1 MIVKRV
7 AVILV
12 LSILQLSA
20 TPARA
25 QLPQR
30 SSEPKQVPG
39 LDAQRSAELNAQYY
53 RARIAWRSGSNLM
66 EAKVRIDRV
75 VKARPDDAAAR
86 KLRAQVLL
94 ALERPG
100 PALVDARRAVHLRPE
115 DGEARL
121 ILTEALR
128 LNGKKQAARKALKE
142 AAQHLFGKASH
153 RVLLSWNAEQLGLY
167 KQAEE
172 YARDALE
179 RNMSLPAAYYQLAR
193 VLVRRRQ
200 VDAAAAILKRG
211 FSASVLTPGPVVRD
225 SLLRRVAQHEDLQRY
240 FPN

>member
-7 AVILV
+7 AVIFV

-30 SSEPKQVPG
+30 PSDSKQMSG
-39 LDAQRSAELNAQYY
+39 LEARRTAELNTQYY
-53 RARIAWRSGSNLM
+53 RARVAWRSGSNLM

-75 VKARPDDAAAR
+75 VKALPKDAAAR

-94 ALERPG
+94 ALKRPG
-100 PALVDARRAVHLRPE
+100 PALVDARYAVRLRPD

-128 LNGKKQAARKALKE
+128 LSGKKQAARKALKE
-142 AAQHLFGKASH
+142 AAQHLFGSASH

-167 KQAEE
+167 EQAEE
-172 YARDALE
+172 YARDALKQNV
-179 RNMSLPAAYYQLAR
+179 RLPAAYYQLAR
-193 VLVRRRQ
+193 ILVRQRQ

-225 SLLRRVAQHEDLQRY
+225 SLLRRVAQHEELQRY
-240 FPN
+240 FPD